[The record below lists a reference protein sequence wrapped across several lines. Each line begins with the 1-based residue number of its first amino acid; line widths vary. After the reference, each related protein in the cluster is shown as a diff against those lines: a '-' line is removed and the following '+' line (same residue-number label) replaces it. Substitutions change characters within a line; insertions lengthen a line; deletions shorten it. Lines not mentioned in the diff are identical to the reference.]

1 MSFQKHDVVDYY
13 DNRRISCGLIL
24 EVDDKRLRVLSD
36 QGKEAKISASR
47 ALIAG
52 RDPDF
57 PFSETRDKQVE
68 RLREISGR
76 RDAVKKTIDLK
87 ELWEVVA
94 LETRRIDL
102 EDLAELFFGRV
113 QELDG
118 AASML
123 RAIFEDR
130 LYFRIRPDGIE
141 VPTPERV
148 EQALIQKEKE
158 RARSEFVV
166 AGAQFL
172 AGFKSG
178 GDVSAESAP
187 EGLIAKLE
195 ESGLCGDEWMSVKT
209 IKDIFSQAGLLPEWN
224 PFRVLVKLG
233 VWSENENIRLRSEAV
248 PVEFDRETLENAA
261 QVAGKPLSHDLEDLS
276 DSAPI
281 AIDAVTT
288 RDVDDALSIMQDGE
302 DTLVGIHITD
312 VAHFVEYDSPLDRE
326 IRERATSIYLPDLTI
341 PMIPP
346 VLSEQSA
353 SLTPGEPRQC
363 VSVMAR
369 FGADLRFKDYRIAP
383 TKIKVR
389 ERLTYEDADER
400 IADPA
405 SNEAGMF
412 AIAEVLRR
420 SRVASGALIFRDP
433 ELALRIGDNGA
444 IEVHKRDRETPS
456 QILVS
461 EMMILANN
469 LFATFMKDR
478 SIAGLFRSQPPPSDK
493 IELGE
498 NYDPVLS
505 YRAKK
510 LLSRGDLGP
519 TPMPHSTL
527 GLDAYTTATSPL
539 RRYTDLTV
547 QRQIKAALAGQTPP
561 LTEEGIEA
569 ILLEVSFR
577 LDRALLLERE
587 RQRYYLL
594 KYLEA
599 RRKQEFEA
607 IVLHRFPK
615 FHLVQITELGVNAA
629 LNSTG
634 GLALKPHDR
643 AKVRIEKINPRDDK
657 LTFSL
662 LKLV

>member
-1 MSFQKHDVVDYY
+1 MSFQKNDVVDYY
-13 DNRRISCGLIL
+13 DSRRISCGLIL
-24 EVDDKRLRVLSD
+24 EVDAKRLRVLSD
-36 QGKEAKISASR
+36 QGKEAKISNSR
-47 ALIAG
+47 ALIAD

-57 PFSETRDKQVE
+57 PLSGSRDKQVE
-68 RLREISGR
+68 RLKEISGR

-102 EDLAELFFGRV
+102 EDLTELCFGRAH
-113 QELDG
+113 EPDG

-158 RARSEFVV
+158 RARSEFI
-166 AGAQFL
+166 AESAQFL
-172 AGFKSG
+172 ARLKSNG
-178 GDVSAESAP
+178 EVLSDNAP
-187 EGLIAKLE
+187 AGLIPKLE
-195 ESGLCGDEWMSVKT
+195 ESGLCGDDWTTSKAV
-209 IKDIFSQAGLLPEWN
+209 KDIFSQAGLLPEWD
-224 PFRVLVKLG
+224 PLRVLVRLG
-233 VWSENENIRLRSEAV
+233 VWSENENIRLKAEGI
-248 PVEFDRETLENAA
+248 PVEFSREILDSAD
-261 QVAGKPLSHDLEDLS
+261 QVACRSLSENLEDLT
-276 DSAPI
+276 DADPI

-288 RDVDDALSIMQDGE
+288 RDVDDALSVTKEGE
-302 DTLVGIHITD
+302 ETCIGIHITD
-312 VAHFVEYDSPLDRE
+312 VAHFVDYESPLDRE
-326 IRERATSIYLPDLTI
+326 IRERATSIYLPDLII

-346 VLSEQSA
+346 ILSEQSA
-353 SLTPGEPRQC
+353 SLEAGRPRQC
-363 VSVMAR
+363 VSVIAR
-369 FGADLRFKDYRIAP
+369 FGTDLRLTGYRIAA
-383 TKIKVR
+383 TKIQVR
-389 ERLTYEDADER
+389 ERVSYEDADAR

-405 SNEAGMF
+405 SNEATMF
-412 AIAEVLRR
+412 SIAEELRR
-420 SRVASGALIFRDP
+420 TRLASGALIFRDP
-433 ELALRIGDNGA
+433 ELAVRLGNDGVV
-444 IEVHKRDRETPS
+444 EVHKRDRETPS

-469 LFATFMKDR
+469 LFATFMKENG
-478 SIAGLFRSQPPPSDK
+478 IPGLYRSQQPPLEK

-498 NYDPVLS
+498 GYDPVLS

-510 LLSRGDLGP
+510 LLARGDLGL
-519 TPMPHSTL
+519 TPLPHSTL

-547 QRQIKAALAGQTPP
+547 QRQVKAALEAEVPP

-569 ILLEVSFR
+569 ILREVSFR
-577 LDRALLLERE
+577 LDRASLLERE

-594 KYLEA
+594 KYLEE

-629 LNSTG
+629 LNSGG
-634 GLALKPHDR
+634 GLALKPYDR
-643 AKVRIEKINPRDDK
+643 ATVRVEKINPRGDK

-662 LKLV
+662 VKLV